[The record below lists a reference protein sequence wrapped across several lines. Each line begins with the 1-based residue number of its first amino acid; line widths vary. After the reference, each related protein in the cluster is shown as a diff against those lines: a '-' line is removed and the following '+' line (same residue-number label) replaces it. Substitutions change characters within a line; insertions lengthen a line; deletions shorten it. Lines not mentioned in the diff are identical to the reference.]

1 MPKRGTKKA
10 VPIKDP
16 SEQRSLPRKSSLLSG
31 VIVALDETTASECTI
46 QDINARSAQ
55 ISYSATLPVDS
66 QIYLVDVG
74 NKAAHL
80 ARVVWRRSGR
90 AGLSFIES
98 YRFGLGL
105 PPKLKFLWKA
115 FLESKFKEVYR
126 LVSSGVP
133 IDLALSTA
141 GVNAE
146 HLREMARYLR
156 FEKRFE
162 ILLRLASGDEVG
174 AGGKYRYNAKAKVW
188 PPSRSP

>member
-1 MPKRGTKKA
+1 MPKRGVKA
-10 VPIKDP
+10 APKTDP
-16 SEQRSLPRKSSLLSG
+16 SEQRKLPRKRSLLSA
-31 VIVALDETTASECTI
+31 VVVALDGTTTSECTI

-55 ISYSATLPVDS
+55 ISYAKSLPVDS
-66 QIYLVDVG
+66 QIYLVDAS

-98 YRFGLGL
+98 HRIGLGL
-105 PPKLKFLWKA
+105 PPRLKFLWKA
-115 FLESKFKEVYR
+115 FLETKFKEIYR

-141 GVNAE
+141 GVNEE
-146 HLREMARYLR
+146 HLREMARYVR

-162 ILLRLASGDEVG
+162 ILLRLASGDEAG
-174 AGGKYRYNAKAKVW
+174 AGGKYRFNAKAKAW
-188 PPSRSP
+188 PPSRNP